1 MPNKEAKN
9 RKRLKRKL
17 SLENQKRKREARKAR
32 QTAKKAFNRDI

>member
-17 SLENQKRKREARKAR
+17 ALENQTRKREAYKAR
-32 QTAKKAFNRDI
+32 QEARRAADRDV

>member
-32 QTAKKAFNRDI
+32 QKARQASNRDV